1 MGGVPVPE
9 KHDSAIVFLFGV
21 VSENIQLVFRGI
33 HQQKLE
39 FSQQKTLMILTYNF
53 ATIGLVLADL
63 LNSIKIRAYRV
74 RAYCCDGTYHFCC
87 STATLLNPALHYGCF
102 SGTSSYASV
111 NHKQ

>member
-33 HQQKLE
+33 HQQKPE

-63 LNSIKIRAYRV
+63 PMQSRYVHIVCEPIAAMV
-74 RAYCCDGTYHFCC
+74 RIIFVAVQ
-87 STATLLNPALHYGCF
+87 LLC
-102 SGTSSYASV
+102 
-111 NHKQ
+111 